1 MAFVITRSCCK
12 DSSCVPVC
20 PVDCIRPAG
29 APGEYTDSEMLYIDP
44 DTCIDCGLCMEE
56 CPVDAIYS
64 GENLPQDLERFR
76 DINAEYFKRHPLQ
89 QYGEPLPEEHDPVEP
104 GSLRVAIV
112 GAGPAGCYNACELLF
127 IDGVEVDM
135 YERLPTPYGLIRG
148 GVAPDH
154 LNTKEIVDVFD
165 GAFTDDR
172 FACHLNVEVGRD
184 LTHEDLMAH
193 HHAVVYAVGAF
204 HSRTLG
210 IPGEE
215 LSGHHSATDFVA
227 WYNGHPDFADQ
238 SFDLT
243 HERAVIIG
251 NGNVAID
258 VARMLLLEPDELAET
273 DIADHA
279 LQALSQSNVKEV
291 VILGRHAPRDA
302 AYTLKEFLAL
312 AHLSGIDVVVESDY
326 LEARPDDDIE
336 FEMKVNAAREYAQ
349 REPSPENKRI
359 VFRFLVSPVEIVG
372 SDRVEGLRVVHNAV
386 DESGAFV
393 QGDPTGETELI
404 ETPLILRSIGHRGS
418 RIEGLP
424 FDEGRCIVPN
434 DRGRVLGDD
443 GEPLPGV
450 YVTGWIK
457 RGAHGVIG
465 TNKTDAEETVARL
478 WEDFDDGKLT
488 SDIQDS
494 ASLQE
499 LVAQRDGEVIDW
511 SGWRAIDAAER
522 QRGEEASR
530 PRVKFVDVAEMLA
543 AAQSSA
549 SSR

>member
-1 MAFVITRSCCK
+1 
-12 DSSCVPVC
+12 
-20 PVDCIRPAG
+20 
-29 APGEYTDSEMLYIDP
+29 MLYIDP
-44 DTCIDCGLCMEE
+44 VTCIDCGACLEV

-64 GENLPQDLERFR
+64 GADLPPHLEKFR
-76 DINAEYFKRHPLQ
+76 DINAEYFKQHPLEADT
-89 QYGEPLPEEHDPVEP
+89 EPLPEEHEPVEP

-112 GAGPAGCYNACELLF
+112 GAGPAGCYNAGELLR
-127 IDGVEVDM
+127 IGGVEVDLF
-135 YERLPTPYGLIRG
+135 ERLPTPYGLIRG

-154 LNTKEIVDVFD
+154 QNTKKVVDVFD
-165 GAFTDDR
+165 HEFTNNR
-172 FACHLNVEVGRD
+172 FGCHLHVEVGRD
-184 LTHEDLMAH
+184 VTHEDLMAH
-193 HHAVVYAVGAF
+193 HHAVIYAVGAF

-215 LSGHHSATDFVA
+215 LPGHYSATDFVA
-227 WYNGHPDFADQ
+227 WYNGHPDFTDH

-243 HERAVIIG
+243 HERAVIVG

-258 VARMLLLEPDELAET
+258 VARLLLLGPDKLAET
-273 DIADHA
+273 DVADHA
-279 LQALSQSNVKEV
+279 LEALSQSKVKEV
-291 VILGRHAPRDA
+291 VILGRRAPRDA

-312 AHLSGIDVVVESDY
+312 AHLSGIDVVVESED
-326 LEARPDDDIE
+326 LEARPNDDVEIE
-336 FEMKVNAAREYAQ
+336 LKVDAAREYAE

-359 VFRFLVSPVEIVG
+359 VFRFLTSPVEIVG
-372 SDRVEGLRVVHNAV
+372 SDRVEGLRVVRNDV
-386 DESGAFV
+386 DESGTLV
-393 QGDPTGETELI
+393 QGDPAGETELI

-418 RIEGLP
+418 PIQDLP
-424 FDEGRCIVPN
+424 FDEARCIVPN

-478 WEDFDDGKLT
+478 WEDFDDGKL
-488 SDIQDS
+488 SRDVQDR
-494 ASLQE
+494 AALQE
-499 LVAQRDGEVIDW
+499 LITQRDAETIDW
-511 SGWRAIDAAER
+511 RGWRAIDGAER

-543 AAQSSA
+543 AAKS
-549 SSR
+549 